1 MEQALK
7 LVRGGLEQM
16 TSTMKLELLSET
28 CPNCG
33 DNTYMEI
40 DFLGQTRI
48 VRKQCKCEQEEYERA
63 KQEDENKQRQYRLDR
78 LKQYSMMDSHF
89 EQCTFENFKV
99 DKHNE
104 KLYRLALNYCE
115 RWTEMKKQNMGFL
128 FYGVPGTGKTYLA
141 FCIANYLLGKLVP
154 VIAISSIGI
163 LNKIKQTYNSYGK
176 EGEPEVILSL
186 KNASLL
192 VIDDLGAENDTAW
205 TKEKLYE
212 IIDSRY
218 RDGKPMICTTNL
230 TREQLRDKLTGEDG
244 VSRTYDRLVEMCYP
258 IKITGKSR
266 RVKTAASKTDTIKS
280 LLE

>member
-1 MEQALK
+1 M
-7 LVRGGLEQM
+7 GGVTEKKIPTQ
-16 TSTMKLELLSET
+16 TLELLSER
-28 CPNCG
+28 CPECG
-33 DNTYMEI
+33 QKKYMELEL
-40 DFLGQTRI
+40 LGQKRI

-128 FYGVPGTGKTYLA
+128 FYGAPGTGKTYLA

-176 EGEPEVILSL
+176 EGESEVILSL

-244 VSRTYDRLVEMCYP
+244 VSRTYDRLVEMCFP
-258 IKITGKSR
+258 VEVTGPSR
-266 RVKTAASKTDTIKS
+266 RVQSASKKAEIIKD
-280 LLE
+280 LLR